1 MPEQA
6 LNPIA
11 KELNDRLA
19 KAAPEV
25 LAMLSPLGRRLYFP
39 RGILTQSA
47 EAKEKG
53 HRFNATIGI
62 ATEKGAAMYL
72 PSVLA
77 PISGISSNDAVN
89 YAPAPGKPSLR
100 AKWKEKQ
107 LAENPSQRGKAFGLP
122 IVTSALT
129 HGLSIV
135 GDLFVAE
142 GDPILLPDKLWGN
155 YRLTYEVRLGARIVT
170 FPFS

>member
-53 HRFNATIGI
+53 HRFNATIGRPN
-62 ATEKGAAMYL
+62 AL
-72 PSVLA
+72 PRWLGFSASCFSFHFARRL
-77 PISGISSNDAVN
+77 
-89 YAPAPGKPSLR
+89 
-100 AKWKEKQ
+100 
-107 LAENPSQRGKAFGLP
+107 GLP
-122 IVTSALT
+122 
-129 HGLSIV
+129 
-135 GDLFVAE
+135 
-142 GDPILLPDKLWGN
+142 
-155 YRLTYEVRLGARIVT
+155 GAGA
-170 FPFS
+170 